1 MNAWKQATA
10 SFYVVAAIFGLSQPP
25 APKTTPPPPGK
36 LVDLGGHRLHINCT
50 GKGAFT
56 VVVENGLGDFSFD
69 WILVQQRV
77 ETFARICTY
86 DRGGYA
92 WSDPGPKPRT
102 YAQLNLELHDALNKL
117 GEHRPLILVGHSFGG
132 GLVRNYATTYP
143 SEVAGMVLVEIIQE
157 DQRIS
162 MGPNKTGLVRDSAKG
177 IPIPK
182 PHEYMLSSEKP
193 NLPAASNAPG
203 EIEPPYDHL
212 PQQQQR
218 LHAWAEQLPAI
229 NDAEDS
235 QRDWSAEYMQ
245 QLHENP
251 QQGFLGA
258 IPLIVLT
265 RTEDGFTKDIDLP
278 ATELE
283 ANRLQSQSR
292 LVLLSSNGKQ
302 VMVHSGH
309 NMHLE
314 APDAVAEAIRSVMLA
329 ASQSPTK

>member
-1 MNAWKQATA
+1 MNTWKQATA

-25 APKTTPPPPGK
+25 APKTIPPSPGK
-36 LVDLGGHRLHINCT
+36 LVELGGHRLHVSCT

-77 ETFARICTY
+77 EKFTRICTY

-117 GEHRPLILVGHSFGG
+117 GEHHPLILVGHSFGG
-132 GLVRNYATTYP
+132 GVVRNYATTYP
-143 SEVAGMVLVEIIQE
+143 SEVAGMVLVDIVQE

-162 MGPNKTGLVRDSAKG
+162 MGPNKTGLVRDYAKG
-177 IPIPK
+177 VPIPK
-182 PHEYMLSSEKP
+182 PHENMLSSDKP
-193 NLPAASNAPG
+193 NLSAASSPPG

-212 PQQQQR
+212 PQRQQR
-218 LHAWAEQLPAI
+218 LHVWAEQLPAM

-245 QLHENP
+245 HLHENP

-314 APDAVAEAIRSVMLA
+314 APDAVTDAIRSVILA
-329 ASQSPTK
+329 ANQSPTK